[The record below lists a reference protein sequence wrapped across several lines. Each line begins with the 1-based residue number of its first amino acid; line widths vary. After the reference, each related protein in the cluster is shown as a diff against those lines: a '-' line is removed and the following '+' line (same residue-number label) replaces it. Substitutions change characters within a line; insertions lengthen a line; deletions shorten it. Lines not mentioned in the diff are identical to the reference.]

1 MEGELFGKMLDMV
14 IMLKHVHWKFHAYSA
29 ADLNRLIRAKI
40 AAEAKGNGGPGDLRA
55 LFDLEE
61 AIAGIRL
68 AFGEAGAGAD

>member
-1 MEGELFGKMLDMV
+1 M
-14 IMLKHVHWKFHAYSA
+14 KHVHGKFHTYSA

-40 AAEAKGNGGPGDLRA
+40 VAAAKGNGGPGDLRA

-61 AIAGIRL
+61 MIADIRL